1 MCPARWNYSL
11 EILSLSPIH
20 RHVHNTR
27 GHIFA
32 DTDPRRAIIRIVR
45 AFGLA
50 GQKYCRR

>member
-11 EILSLSPIH
+11 EILT
-20 RHVHNTR
+20 RNTQVHTHTR

-50 GQKYCRR
+50 RQKYCRR